1 MLQLDDLRL
10 TQDGFT
16 LALSAS
22 VEAGARVAVLGPS
35 GSGKSTL
42 LSLIAGFAHP
52 DRGRISWDDHDITD
66 RSVAARPVS
75 ILFQDGNLFPHLNV
89 FDNVALGLRP
99 DLRLSREERDRVAQ
113 SLIDVGLSNMGDRR
127 PAMLSGGQQA
137 RVGLA
142 RMLLRDRPLALLDE
156 PFAALDPGLRAEML
170 ALLKSLSER
179 RGLTL
184 IMACHDLRD
193 AERLCDRLWLL
204 ADGKLVLD
212 APMAGLRDAPDPV
225 LQPWL

>member
-1 MLQLDDLRL
+1 MLQLDDVVL

-16 LALSAS
+16 LSLSAS
-22 VEAGARVAVLGPS
+22 VERAARVAVLGPS

-42 LSLIAGFAHP
+42 LSLIAGFARP
-52 DRGRISWDDHDITD
+52 DRGRILWDGTDITNAA
-66 RSVAARPVS
+66 VAVRPIS
-75 ILFQDGNLFPHLNV
+75 ILFQDGNLFPHLSV
-89 FDNVALGLRP
+89 FDNMALGLRP
-99 DLRLSREERDRVAQ
+99 DLRLSGDQRDRVAQ
-113 SLIDVGLSNMGDRR
+113 SLDQVGLAGFGARR
-127 PAMLSGGQQA
+127 PATLSGGQQA

-204 ADGKLVLD
+204 DEGKLALD
-212 APMAGLRDAPDPV
+212 APMAGLRDAPPAI
-225 LQPWL
+225 LRPWL